1 MLCIES
7 GASSRRRRACFRS
20 GMVWYEYSN
29 ERKSYVL
36 AYPGRVETIE
46 GAHGIVNFSG
56 NKVRVNLSMVSVET
70 GDYVL
75 SMQAWRYR
83 KWKERSP

>member
-1 MLCIES
+1 MC
-7 GASSRRRRACFRS
+7 
-20 GMVWYEYSN
+20 V
-29 ERKSYVL
+29 

-75 SMQAWRYR
+75 VHAGMAIQ
-83 KWKERSP
+83 KVEKKEALETRLTDIAEAEQRLRSIG

>member
-1 MLCIES
+1 MC
-7 GASSRRRRACFRS
+7 
-20 GMVWYEYSN
+20 V
-29 ERKSYVL
+29 

-46 GAHGIVNFSG
+46 GAHGLVNFSG

-75 SMQAWRYR
+75 GPCRHGDTESG
-83 KWKERSP
+83 KERSS

>member
-1 MLCIES
+1 MC
-7 GASSRRRRACFRS
+7 
-20 GMVWYEYSN
+20 V
-29 ERKSYVL
+29 

-70 GDYVL
+70 GE
-75 SMQAWRYR
+75 
-83 KWKERSP
+83 KKEALDWIGLFKEIEELRRGEK

>member
-1 MLCIES
+1 MC
-7 GASSRRRRACFRS
+7 
-20 GMVWYEYSN
+20 V
-29 ERKSYVL
+29 

-75 SMQAWRYR
+75 VHAGMAIQKVER
-83 KWKERSP
+83 KKPLTGSGFLKK

>member
-1 MLCIES
+1 MC
-7 GASSRRRRACFRS
+7 
-20 GMVWYEYSN
+20 V
-29 ERKSYVL
+29 

-56 NKVRVNLSMVSVET
+56 NNLSMVSVET

-75 SMQAWRYR
+75 VHAGMAIQ
-83 KWKERSP
+83 KVEKKEALDWIGLFKEIEELHRGEK